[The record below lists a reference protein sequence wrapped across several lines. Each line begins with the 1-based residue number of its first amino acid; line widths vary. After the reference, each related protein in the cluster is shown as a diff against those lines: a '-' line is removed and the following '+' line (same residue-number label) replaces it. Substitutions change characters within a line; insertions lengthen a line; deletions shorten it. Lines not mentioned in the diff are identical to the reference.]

1 MIVPNCTDY
10 VTFLMLR
17 KGTMKV
23 KRLYQCRCD
32 VSQDSSIKS
41 QIKEQSK
48 VIKDDNKLIR
58 NMIERGQLNDV
69 QLELFSD

>member
-1 MIVPNCTDY
+1 MKKVIVPNCTDY
-10 VTFLMLR
+10 ITFLMLR

-32 VSQDSSIKS
+32 VGLDKYSSIKS
-41 QIKEQSK
+41 QVNEQSK

-69 QLELFSD
+69 